1 MKRLPIIVLTFALCL
16 LIAGCGAKP
25 NEPADGDSA
34 KAGIVERMATVKAEE
49 IKYISS
55 FFSREHV
62 SAEDMASVLN
72 AAAEHHSEQPGQGLD
87 HYTMEIY
94 LSGGPDAYNS
104 SDEHFVFFAGLDE
117 NHINGIYFNGKGDS
131 HRMSFED
138 ETLYWL
144 IRNGY
149 RTEVQVD
156 KDAYEYHQA
165 ILDQRAQRL
174 AAQCASPSRTDIL
187 TGYEVV
193 QFYQKEVL
201 TDESGSYTVYC
212 WEPAFLTASPDDIP
226 WAGGMYLDADGRL
239 CAYEQYTYFVTKGE
253 PGDFPPY
260 RFLPLDLYNG
270 ETEEAGKEHALQR
283 IRQAFEPAIQAHWA
297 EDVLDGISDYHEVS
311 VSTAEPLARVLL
323 SCEYAVKD
331 FKVLGIEAS
340 MSSSLSFFTEELY
353 ALDELTPE
361 RPLLLNMTFY
371 GLLPYYGVSYVNGSG
386 ETISYSINMSG
397 KDGSVI
403 LTEFLPCTQ
412 CGTASNGR
420 QSKTPKRNRQKSVA
434 LFHCLPHTAQNAAG
448 RQAKRRKSA
457 A

>member
-1 MKRLPIIVLTFALCL
+1 MKRLPIIVLTLALCL
-16 LIAGCGAKP
+16 LTAGCGAKP
-25 NEPADGDSA
+25 NEPDDGDSA
-34 KAGIVERMATVKAEE
+34 KAGIVERMAAVKAAE

-62 SAEDMASVLN
+62 NAEDMASVLN
-72 AAAEHHSEQPGQGLD
+72 TAAEHRSKQPDSGLH
-87 HYTMEIY
+87 HYTMKIY
-94 LSGGPDAYNS
+94 LSGGPDAYSS

-117 NHINGIYFNGKGDS
+117 NHIHGIYFHGKGDS
-131 HRMSFED
+131 HCMSFED

-144 IRNGY
+144 IRNSY
-149 RTEVQVD
+149 RTEEHVD
-156 KDAYEYHQA
+156 KDAYAYYRDT
-165 ILDQRAQRL
+165 LDRRAQRL
-174 AAQCASPSRTDIL
+174 VSHCVSPSRTDIL

-212 WEPAFLTASPDDIP
+212 WEPAFLADSTDAVP
-226 WAGGMYLDADGRL
+226 WVGGMCLDADGRV

-253 PGDFPPY
+253 SGDFPPY
-260 RFLPLDLYNG
+260 RFLFWDLYNG

-283 IRQAFEPAIQAHWA
+283 IRQAFEPAVQAHWA
-297 EDVLDGISDYHEVS
+297 EDVLVGLSDYHEVS

-323 SCEYAVKD
+323 SCEYAVRD

-353 ALDELTPE
+353 ALDELSPD

-371 GLLPYYGVSYVNGSG
+371 GLLPYYGVSYVDDSG

-420 QSKTPKRNRQKSVA
+420 
-434 LFHCLPHTAQNAAG
+434 
-448 RQAKRRKSA
+448 
-457 A
+457 

>member
-1 MKRLPIIVLTFALCL
+1 MKRLPIIVLTLALCL
-16 LIAGCGAKP
+16 LTAGCGAKP
-25 NEPADGDSA
+25 NEPDDGDSA
-34 KAGIVERMATVKAEE
+34 KAGIVERMATVKAAE

-62 SAEDMASVLN
+62 NAEDMASVLN
-72 AAAEHHSEQPGQGLD
+72 AAAEHRSEQSSQGLN

-94 LSGGPDAYNS
+94 LSGGPDAYSS

-144 IRNGY
+144 IRNSY
-149 RTEVQVD
+149 RTEEHVD
-156 KDAYEYHQA
+156 KDAYAYYRDT
-165 ILDQRAQRL
+165 LDRRAQRL
-174 AAQCASPSRTDIL
+174 VSHCVSPSRTDIL

-253 PGDFPPY
+253 TGDFPPY
-260 RFLPLDLYNG
+260 RFLPWDLYNG

-283 IRQAFEPAIQAHWA
+283 IRQAFEPAVQAHWA
-297 EDVLDGISDYHEVS
+297 ENVLVGLSDYHEVS

-353 ALDELTPE
+353 ALDELSPD

-403 LTEFLPCTQ
+403 LTEFLPCAQ

-420 QSKTPKRNRQKSVA
+420 
-434 LFHCLPHTAQNAAG
+434 
-448 RQAKRRKSA
+448 
-457 A
+457 

>member
-1 MKRLPIIVLTFALCL
+1 MKRLPIIVLTLALCL
-16 LIAGCGAKP
+16 LTAACGAKP
-25 NEPADGDSA
+25 NEPDDGDSA
-34 KAGIVERMATVKAEE
+34 KAGIVERMAAVKAAE

-62 SAEDMASVLN
+62 NAEDMASVLN
-72 AAAEHHSEQPGQGLD
+72 AAAEHRSEQSGQGLH

-94 LSGGPDAYNS
+94 LSGGPDAYSS
-104 SDEHFVFFAGLDE
+104 SDEHFAFFAGLDE

-131 HRMSFED
+131 SIMSFED

-144 IRNGY
+144 IRNSY
-149 RTEVQVD
+149 RTEEHVD
-156 KDAYEYHQA
+156 KNAYAYYRDT
-165 ILDQRAQRL
+165 LDRRAQRL

-212 WEPAFLTASPDDIP
+212 WEPAFLADSTDAVP
-226 WAGGMYLDADGRL
+226 WVGGMCLDADGRV

-253 PGDFPPY
+253 TGDFPPY
-260 RFLPLDLYNG
+260 RFLPWDLYNG
-270 ETEEAGKEHALQR
+270 ETEEAEKAHTLQR
-283 IRQAFEPAIQAHWA
+283 IRQAFEPAVQAHWA
-297 EDVLDGISDYHEVS
+297 ENVLVGLSDYHEVS

-340 MSSSLSFFTEELY
+340 MSSSLSFSTEELY
-353 ALDELTPE
+353 ALDELSPD

-371 GLLPYYGVSYVNGSG
+371 GLLPYYGVSYVDDSG
-386 ETISYSINMSG
+386 ETISYFINMSG
-397 KDGSVI
+397 EDGSVI
-403 LTEFLPCTQ
+403 LTEFLPYTQ
-412 CGTASNGR
+412 
-420 QSKTPKRNRQKSVA
+420 
-434 LFHCLPHTAQNAAG
+434 
-448 RQAKRRKSA
+448 
-457 A
+457 

>member
-55 FFSREHV
+55 FFSHEHV

-72 AAAEHHSEQPGQGLD
+72 AAAEHRSEQSGQGLD

-94 LSGGPDAYNS
+94 LSGGPDAYSS

-117 NHINGIYFNGKGDS
+117 NHIYGIYFNGKGDS
-131 HRMSFED
+131 SIMSFED

-144 IRNGY
+144 IRNSY
-149 RTEVQVD
+149 RTEEHVD
-156 KDAYEYHQA
+156 KNAYAYYRDT
-165 ILDQRAQRL
+165 LDRRAQRL
-174 AAQCASPSRTDIL
+174 VSHCVSPSRTDIL

-201 TDESGSYTVYC
+201 ADESGSYTVYC
-212 WEPAFLTASPDDIP
+212 WEPAFLADSTDAVP
-226 WAGGMYLDADGRL
+226 WVGGMYLDADGRV

-253 PGDFPPY
+253 TGNFPAY
-260 RFLPLDLYNG
+260 RFLFWDLYNG
-270 ETEEAGKEHALQR
+270 KTEEAGKEHALQR
-283 IRQAFEPAIQAHWA
+283 IRQAFEPAVQAHWA
-297 EDVLDGISDYHEVS
+297 EDVLVGLSDYHEVS

-353 ALDELTPE
+353 ALDELSPD

-371 GLLPYYGVSYVNGSG
+371 GLLPCYGVSYVNGSG

-420 QSKTPKRNRQKSVA
+420 
-434 LFHCLPHTAQNAAG
+434 
-448 RQAKRRKSA
+448 
-457 A
+457 

>member
-1 MKRLPIIVLTFALCL
+1 MKRLPIIVLTLALCL
-16 LIAGCGAKP
+16 LTAGCGAKL
-25 NEPADGDSA
+25 NGPADGDSA

-62 SAEDMASVLN
+62 SAKDMASALN

-94 LSGGPDAYNS
+94 LSGGPDAYSS
-104 SDEHFVFFAGLDE
+104 SDEHFVFSAGLDE

-131 HRMSFED
+131 SRMSFED
-138 ETLYWL
+138 EALYRL

-149 RTEVQVD
+149 RTEEHID
-156 KDAYEYHQA
+156 KNAYEHYQDL
-165 ILDQRAQRL
+165 LDRRAQRL
-174 AAQCASPSRTDIL
+174 AAQCASPSQTDIL

-253 PGDFPPY
+253 TGDFPPY
-260 RFLPLDLYNG
+260 RFLPWDLYNG
-270 ETEEAGKEHALQR
+270 ETEEAEKAHTLQR
-283 IRQAFEPAIQAHWA
+283 IRQAFEPAVQAHWA
-297 EDVLDGISDYHEVS
+297 EDVLAGLSDYHEFS

-353 ALDELTPE
+353 ALDELSPD

-420 QSKTPKRNRQKSVA
+420 
-434 LFHCLPHTAQNAAG
+434 
-448 RQAKRRKSA
+448 
-457 A
+457 

>member
-16 LIAGCGAKP
+16 LTAGCGAKP

-34 KAGIVERMATVKAEE
+34 KAGIVERMATVTAEE
-49 IKYISS
+49 IKYVPS
-55 FFSREHV
+55 FVADV
-62 SAEDMASVLN
+62 SLN
-72 AAAEHHSEQPGQGLD
+72 AEEVASILNEAAEHRSKQPDSGLH

-94 LSGGPDAYNS
+94 LSGGPDAYSS
-104 SDEHFVFFAGLDE
+104 SDEHFAFFAGLDE

-131 HRMSFED
+131 SIMSFED

-144 IRNGY
+144 IRNSY
-149 RTEVQVD
+149 RTEEHVD
-156 KDAYEYHQA
+156 KDAYAYYRDT
-165 ILDQRAQRL
+165 LDRRAQRL
-174 AAQCASPSRTDIL
+174 VSHCVSPSRTDIL

-212 WEPAFLTASPDDIP
+212 WEPAFLADSTDAVP
-226 WAGGMYLDADGRL
+226 WVGGMCLDADGRV

-253 PGDFPPY
+253 SGDFPPY
-260 RFLPLDLYNG
+260 RFLFWDLYNG

-283 IRQAFEPAIQAHWA
+283 IRQAFEPAVQAHWA

-311 VSTAEPLARVLL
+311 VSTAEPTARVLL

-331 FKVLGIEAS
+331 FKVIGVETS
-340 MSSSLSFFTEELY
+340 PMSGSLSYSTEELY
-353 ALDELTPE
+353 ALDELTPD

-371 GLLPYYGVSYVNGSG
+371 GLLPYYGVSYVNSSG

-397 KDGSVI
+397 EDGSVI

-412 CGTASNGR
+412 
-420 QSKTPKRNRQKSVA
+420 
-434 LFHCLPHTAQNAAG
+434 
-448 RQAKRRKSA
+448 
-457 A
+457 

>member
-1 MKRLPIIVLTFALCL
+1 MKRLPIIVLTLALCL
-16 LIAGCGAKP
+16 LTAGCGAKP
-25 NEPADGDSA
+25 NEPADEDSA

-62 SAEDMASVLN
+62 SAEDMAHVLN
-72 AAAEHHSEQPGQGLD
+72 AAAEHRSEQSGQGLD

-94 LSGGPDAYNS
+94 LSGGPDAYSS
-104 SDEHFVFFAGLDE
+104 SDEHFVFSVGLDE

-131 HRMSFED
+131 SRMSFED
-138 ETLYWL
+138 EALYWL

-149 RTEVQVD
+149 RTEEHID
-156 KDAYEYHQA
+156 KNAYEHYQDL
-165 ILDQRAQRL
+165 LDRRAQRL

-212 WEPAFLTASPDDIP
+212 WEPAFLTDSPDDIP

-253 PGDFPPY
+253 TGNFPAY
-260 RFLPLDLYNG
+260 RFLPWDLYNG
-270 ETEEAGKEHALQR
+270 ETEDAEKAHTLQR
-283 IRQAFEPAIQAHWA
+283 IRQAFEPAVQACWA

-361 RPLLLNMTFY
+361 RPLLLNLTFY
-371 GLLPYYGVSYVNGSG
+371 GLLPYYGVSYVDDSG

-412 CGTASNGR
+412 CGTVSNGR
-420 QSKTPKRNRQKSVA
+420 
-434 LFHCLPHTAQNAAG
+434 
-448 RQAKRRKSA
+448 
-457 A
+457 

>member
-1 MKRLPIIVLTFALCL
+1 MKRLPIIVLTLALCL
-16 LIAGCGAKP
+16 LTAGCGAKP
-25 NEPADGDSA
+25 NEPDDGDSA
-34 KAGIVERMATVKAEE
+34 KAGIVERMAAVKAAE

-62 SAEDMASVLN
+62 NAEDMASVLN
-72 AAAEHHSEQPGQGLD
+72 TAAEHRSKQPDSGLH

-94 LSGGPDAYNS
+94 LSGGPDAYSS
-104 SDEHFVFFAGLDE
+104 SDEHFAFFAGLDE
-117 NHINGIYFNGKGDS
+117 NHIIGIYFNGKGDS
-131 HRMSFED
+131 SIMSFED

-144 IRNGY
+144 IRNSY
-149 RTEVQVD
+149 RTEEHVD
-156 KDAYEYHQA
+156 KDAYAYYRDT
-165 ILDQRAQRL
+165 LDRRAQRL
-174 AAQCASPSRTDIL
+174 VSHCVSPSRTDIL

-212 WEPAFLTASPDDIP
+212 WEPAFLADSTDAVP
-226 WAGGMYLDADGRL
+226 WVGGMCLDADGRV

-253 PGDFPPY
+253 TGNFPAY
-260 RFLPLDLYNG
+260 RFLFWDLYNG

-283 IRQAFEPAIQAHWA
+283 IRQAFEPAVQAHWA
-297 EDVLDGISDYHEVS
+297 EDVLVGLSDYHEVS

-323 SCEYAVKD
+323 SCEYAVRD

-353 ALDELTPE
+353 ALDELSPD

-371 GLLPYYGVSYVNGSG
+371 GLLPYYGVSYVDDSG

-420 QSKTPKRNRQKSVA
+420 
-434 LFHCLPHTAQNAAG
+434 
-448 RQAKRRKSA
+448 
-457 A
+457 

>member
-16 LIAGCGAKP
+16 LTAGCGAKP

-72 AAAEHHSEQPGQGLD
+72 AATEHHSEQPGQGLD

-94 LSGGPDAYNS
+94 LSGEPDAYNS

-131 HRMSFED
+131 SRMSFED
-138 ETLYWL
+138 EALYWL

-149 RTEVQVD
+149 RTEEHID
-156 KDAYEYHQA
+156 KNAYEHYQDL
-165 ILDQRAQRL
+165 LDRRAQRL

-239 CAYEQYTYFVTKGE
+239 CAYEQYTYFVTKRETGN
-253 PGDFPPY
+253 FPAY
-260 RFLPLDLYNG
+260 RFLPWDLYNG
-270 ETEEAGKEHALQR
+270 ETEDAEKAHTLQR
-283 IRQAFEPAIQAHWA
+283 IRQAFEPAVQACWA

-361 RPLLLNMTFY
+361 RPLLLNLTFY
-371 GLLPYYGVSYVNGSG
+371 GLLPYYGVSYVDDSG
-386 ETISYSINMSG
+386 DTISYSINMSG

-420 QSKTPKRNRQKSVA
+420 
-434 LFHCLPHTAQNAAG
+434 
-448 RQAKRRKSA
+448 
-457 A
+457 